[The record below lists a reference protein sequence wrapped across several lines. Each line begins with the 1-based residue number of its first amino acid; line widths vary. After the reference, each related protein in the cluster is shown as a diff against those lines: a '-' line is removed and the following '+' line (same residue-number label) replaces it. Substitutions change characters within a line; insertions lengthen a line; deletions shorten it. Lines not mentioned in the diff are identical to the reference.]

1 MQPELYPR
9 SRNSNETTSSRQDD
23 DFTSNAKLFFI
34 PLIDGQS
41 CVRSIV

>member
-9 SRNSNETTSSRQDD
+9 SRNSSEMTNSRQDD

-34 PLIDGQS
+34 PLIQYKVAS
-41 CVRSIV
+41 VR